1 MRISDWSSDV
11 CSSDL
16 AHLSRYAEEL
26 QPGDRVK
33 QGEVIGYV
41 GTTGLAT
48 GPNLHYEVLA
58 KETPLNPVKLDLP
71 PRRVLTGEELAR
83 FQSTTAEQ
91 IATLPTGVE
100 RSEEHTTELQ
110 SLMRISYAVF
120 CLKKKTNKNIQDEQ

>member
-83 FQSTTAEQ
+83 FRSKIGRTAGRARVCQ
-91 IATLPTGVE
+91 
-100 RSEEHTTELQ
+100 
-110 SLMRISYAVF
+110 
-120 CLKKKTNKNIQDEQ
+120 

>member
-58 KETPLNPVKLDLP
+58 KETPLNPVKLELP
-71 PRRVLTGEELAR
+71 PRRILTGAELTR

-91 IATLPTGVE
+91 IHTLTTGVE
-100 RSEEHTTELQ
+100 KPKPSTPNAATMQTQH
-110 SLMRISYAVF
+110 
-120 CLKKKTNKNIQDEQ
+120 